1 MKEDLGENKQKNKTG
16 LFIIGGLVAIIVLL
30 VVVIVLLVGDRG
42 NVSEETNQGVS
53 IESDRGVVEEPR
65 RSVVVTQ
72 DTAEEIAEDLFQREY
87 IEPGYYS
94 VSMSTTW
101 HFATGDSVSEDA
113 YVENLAENTNDVFF
127 DVFLAD
133 NEDEAIYASPVLPRG
148 SELNE
153 IALDT
158 ALSAGTYDCV
168 MVYHLIDEEQNT
180 LSTLRIAFTIIVEG

>member
-1 MKEDLGENKQKNKTG
+1 MEEDLKGKKQKNKTG
-16 LFIIGGLVAIIVLL
+16 MFIIGGLVAVIVLL
-30 VVVIVLLVGDRG
+30 VVVIVLLIGKWGRA
-42 NVSEETNQGVS
+42 
-53 IESDRGVVEEPR
+53 SDDVPVVPNRDAVEEPR

-72 DTAEEIAEDLFQREY
+72 DTAEEVAEDLFQQEY

-113 YVENLAENTNDVFF
+113 YVENLAENTNDVYF
-127 DVFLAD
+127 DIFLAD

-148 SELNE
+148 SELDE

-158 ALSAGTYDCV
+158 ALPAGTYDCV
-168 MVYHLIDEEQNT
+168 MVYHLVDEGQNT
-180 LSTLRIAFTIIVEG
+180 LAILRIAFTIIVER